1 MTSEVKLKTGGDPR
15 SLPDYAALR
24 DEISKLTHPARPDV
38 DWRYVETLCLR
49 LYEHNGVEL
58 QTASWYTIAR
68 MHTTG
73 LSGLNEGLALIVALT
88 RHHWSVMWPLN
99 THARLEI
106 ITGLFNRLQK
116 TLRAMPPDNRDN
128 LPLLYQTE
136 TFLKALSDT
145 LARHEL
151 KQSSKVALPEAMVK
165 GYITRL
171 ENQPVQ
177 GEASS
182 PVTLPAQALR
192 SDAPDVQEHQTQPH
206 SRLVYVVSETKTEST
221 PSLQKSP
228 PTFLKPFMAGVCAAL
243 LAVSVA
249 IPGWQFLTQP
259 SQAEQQ
265 LRALLTLP
273 PDVLSADQM
282 AQLSRTSSLL
292 NHASEWITLS
302 CQQITRL
309 AELPPAYNLQ
319 RSAQLLQQLMVL
331 FPDNPRVQEMVDNW
345 HKSVRSRALPEEAMT
360 GWNEGMSRL
369 QQLAERLNRLDEQRG
384 KYMTVSELKTEVFGI
399 MQAFNRHTP
408 AEELLWRYGEVSNQ
422 SGSESQQKLAQD
434 SLMALLNSYWFLRDG
449 DTIRNKINSRHNN
462 QPDI

>member
-116 TLRAMPPDNRDN
+116 TLRAMPPDDRDN

-177 GEASS
+177 GEVSS
-182 PVTLPAQALR
+182 PVILPAQALR
-192 SDAPDVQEHQTQPH
+192 SDAPDVQGHEAMPH
-206 SRLVYVVSETKTEST
+206 SRLVYVVSETKAEPTS
-221 PSLQKSP
+221 SLQKSP
-228 PTFLKPFMAGVCAAL
+228 PTFLKPFVAGVCAAL

-259 SQAEQQ
+259 SPAEQQ
-265 LRALLTLP
+265 LRALLSPP

-282 AQLSRTSSLL
+282 TQLSRTSSVI
-292 NHASEWITLS
+292 NHAQEWTDLS
-302 CQQITRL
+302 GQQIKRL

-345 HKSVRSRALPEEAMT
+345 QKSVRSRALPEEAMT
-360 GWNEGMSRL
+360 GWNEGMTRL
-369 QQLAERLNRLDEQRG
+369 QQLAERLNRLDAQRG
-384 KYMTVSELKTEVFGI
+384 KYMTVSELKSQVFGMLTSFRQTVPVEEQI
-399 MQAFNRHTP
+399 RQLKLLPEDSPQRQQQIQQAEQHLR
-408 AEELLWRYGEVSNQ
+408 AQVYM
-422 SGSESQQKLAQD
+422 LAQEKH
-434 SLMALLNSYWFLRDG
+434 RE
-449 DTIRNKINSRHNN
+449 
-462 QPDI
+462 

>member
-116 TLRAMPPDNRDN
+116 TLRAMPPDDRDN

-136 TFLKALSDT
+136 TFLKALSDA

-151 KQSSKVALPEAMVK
+151 KQSSKVDLPEAMVK

-182 PVTLPAQALR
+182 PVTLPAQVLR
-192 SDAPDVQEHQTQPH
+192 SDAPDVQEHQPLPH
-206 SRLVYVVSETKTEST
+206 SRLVYVVSETKAEPT
-221 PSLQKSP
+221 PSIQKSP
-228 PTFLKPFMAGVCAAL
+228 PTFLKPFLAGVCAAL

-259 SQAEQQ
+259 SPAEQQ
-265 LRALLTLP
+265 LRALLTSP
-273 PDVLSADQM
+273 PDALSADQM
-282 AQLSRTSSLL
+282 TQLSRTPSLL

-302 CQQITRL
+302 GQQITRL
-309 AELPPAYNLQ
+309 TELPLAYNLQ

-331 FPDNPRVQEMVDNW
+331 FPDNPCVQEMVDNW
-345 HKSVRSRALPEEAMT
+345 QKSIRSRALPEEAMT
-360 GWNEGMSRL
+360 GWNEGMTLL
-369 QQLAERLNRLDEQRG
+369 QQLAERLNRLDEHRG
-384 KYMTVSELKTEVFGI
+384 EYITVSELKTAVFSI
-399 MQAFNRHTP
+399 MQVFNRHIP
-408 AEELLWRYGEVSNQ
+408 AEELLRRYGETQKQN
-422 SGSESQQKLAQD
+422 GSEHHKKQAETV
-434 SLMALLNSYWFLRDG
+434 LNQLRYRYQ
-449 DTIRNKINSRHNN
+449 IINSEKRGDF
-462 QPDI
+462 PDS

>member
-24 DEISKLTHPARPDV
+24 DEISKLIHPARPDV
-38 DWRYVETLCLR
+38 DRRYVETLCLR

-116 TLRAMPPDNRDN
+116 TLRAMPPDDRDN

-192 SDAPDVQEHQTQPH
+192 SDAPDVQEHQPLPH
-206 SRLVYVVSETKTEST
+206 SRLVYVVSETKAEPTLT
-221 PSLQKSP
+221 LQKSP
-228 PTFLKPFMAGVCAAL
+228 PTFLKPFVTGVCAAL
-243 LAVSVA
+243 MAVSVA

-259 SQAEQQ
+259 SPAEQQ
-265 LRALLTLP
+265 LRALLTP
-273 PDVLSADQM
+273 SPDVLSADQM
-282 AQLSRTSSLL
+282 MQLSRTLL

-302 CQQITRL
+302 GQQITRL
-309 AELPPAYNLQ
+309 TEFPPAYNLQ
-319 RSAQLLQQLMVL
+319 RSVQLLQQLMVL

-345 HKSVRSRALPEEAMT
+345 QKSARSRALPEEAMT
-360 GWNEGMSRL
+360 GWNEGMTRL
-369 QQLAERLNRLDEQRG
+369 QLLAERLNRPDEQRG
-384 KYMTVSELKTEVFGI
+384 KYMTVSELKTEVSGI
-399 MQAFNRHTP
+399 MQAFNRHIL
-408 AEELLWRYGEVSNQ
+408 AEEQLCHYGEVRNQ
-422 SGSESQQKLAQD
+422 NGSEQQQKQMKDAFVKLIHF
-434 SLMALLNSYWFLRDG
+434 YCF
-449 DTIRNKINSRHNN
+449 I
-462 QPDI
+462 

>member
-1 MTSEVKLKTGGDPR
+1 MTSEVKLKTGGAPR

-58 QTASWYTIAR
+58 QTVSWYIIAR

-99 THARLEI
+99 THARMEI
-106 ITGLFNRLQK
+106 ITGLFSRLQK
-116 TLRAMPPDNRDN
+116 TLRAMPPDERDN

-136 TFLKALSDT
+136 TCLKTLSDI
-145 LARHEL
+145 LAQHEL
-151 KQSSKVALPEAMVK
+151 KQSSKVALAEAMVK

-171 ENQPVQ
+171 ENQSVL
-177 GEASS
+177 GEVLS
-182 PVTLPAQALR
+182 PVPLPAQALR
-192 SDAPDVQEHQTQPH
+192 SDDPDVQKHQPLQY
-206 SRLVYVVSETKTEST
+206 SRLVYVVSETKAEPT

-228 PTFLKPFMAGVCAAL
+228 PTFLKPFVTGVCAAL

-259 SQAEQQ
+259 SPAEQQ
-265 LRALLTLP
+265 LRALLTPP
-273 PDVLSADQM
+273 PDVLSADQI
-282 AQLSRTSSLL
+282 AQLSRTPSLL

-302 CQQITRL
+302 GQQITRL
-309 AELPPAYNLQ
+309 TELPPAYNLQ
-319 RSAQLLQQLMVL
+319 RSAQLLQQLRGL

-345 HKSVRSRALPEEAMT
+345 QKSVRSRALPEEAMT
-360 GWNEGMSRL
+360 GWSEGMIRL

-399 MQAFNRHTP
+399 MQAFNRHIP
-408 AEELLWRYGEVSNQ
+408 AEEQLRRYDEVRNQ
-422 SGSESQQKLAQD
+422 NGSEQQQKQAE
-434 SLMALLNSYWFLRDG
+434 MALNQL
-449 DTIRNKINSRHNN
+449 INRYQVEHAGKPER
-462 QPDI
+462 QP

>member
-38 DWRYVETLCLR
+38 NWRYVETLCLR

-116 TLRAMPPDNRDN
+116 TLRAMPPDDRDN

-136 TFLKALSDT
+136 TFLKTLSDT

-151 KQSSKVALPEAMVK
+151 KQSNKVALPEAIVK

-182 PVTLPAQALR
+182 PVTLPAQAL
-192 SDAPDVQEHQTQPH
+192 PH
-206 SRLVYVVSETKTEST
+206 SRLVYVVSETKAEPT

-228 PTFLKPFMAGVCAAL
+228 PTFLKPFVAGVCAAL

-259 SQAEQQ
+259 S
-265 LRALLTLP
+265 
-273 PDVLSADQM
+273 
-282 AQLSRTSSLL
+282 
-292 NHASEWITLS
+292 
-302 CQQITRL
+302 
-309 AELPPAYNLQ
+309 
-319 RSAQLLQQLMVL
+319 
-331 FPDNPRVQEMVDNW
+331 
-345 HKSVRSRALPEEAMT
+345 PEEQHFT
-360 GWNEGMSRL
+360 WG
-369 QQLAERLNRLDEQRG
+369 
-384 KYMTVSELKTEVFGI
+384 
-399 MQAFNRHTP
+399 
-408 AEELLWRYGEVSNQ
+408 
-422 SGSESQQKLAQD
+422 
-434 SLMALLNSYWFLRDG
+434 DG
-449 DTIRNKINSRHNN
+449 CKK
-462 QPDI
+462 Q

>member
-1 MTSEVKLKTGGDPR
+1 M
-15 SLPDYAALR
+15 
-24 DEISKLTHPARPDV
+24 
-38 DWRYVETLCLR
+38 ETLCLR

-136 TFLKALSDT
+136 TLLKALSDT

-177 GEASS
+177 GEVSS

-192 SDAPDVQEHQTQPH
+192 SDAPDVQEHQTLPH
-206 SRLVYVVSETKTEST
+206 SRLVYVVSETKAEPT

-228 PTFLKPFMAGVCAAL
+228 PTFLKQFVAGVCAAL
-243 LAVSVA
+243 LTVSVA
-249 IPGWQFLTQP
+249 IPGWQFLTQSSP
-259 SQAEQQ
+259 AEQQ
-265 LRALLTLP
+265 LRALLTP
-273 PDVLSADQM
+273 TTGCAFSRPDDTAQQNILIVKSCVRVDNPFRSADN
-282 AQLSRTSSLL
+282 A
-292 NHASEWITLS
+292 A
-302 CQQITRL
+302 
-309 AELPPAYNLQ
+309 
-319 RSAQLLQQLMVL
+319 
-331 FPDNPRVQEMVDNW
+331 
-345 HKSVRSRALPEEAMT
+345 
-360 GWNEGMSRL
+360 
-369 QQLAERLNRLDEQRG
+369 
-384 KYMTVSELKTEVFGI
+384 
-399 MQAFNRHTP
+399 
-408 AEELLWRYGEVSNQ
+408 
-422 SGSESQQKLAQD
+422 
-434 SLMALLNSYWFLRDG
+434 
-449 DTIRNKINSRHNN
+449 DTITPGIQPATQCAAAAATEGTFSRQSPCSGNGG
-462 QPDI
+462 

>member
-1 MTSEVKLKTGGDPR
+1 MTSEVKLKTGNDPR

-58 QTASWYTIAR
+58 QTVSWYTIAR
-68 MHTTG
+68 MHTAG

-106 ITGLFNRLQK
+106 ITGLFSRLQK
-116 TLRAMPPDNRDN
+116 TLRAMPPDERDN

-136 TFLKALSDT
+136 TCLKTLSDI

-165 GYITRL
+165 EYITRL

-177 GEASS
+177 GDVSS
-182 PVTLPAQALR
+182 PVTLPDQALR
-192 SDAPDVQEHQTQPH
+192 FDAPDVQGHQLLPH
-206 SRLVYVVSETKTEST
+206 SRLVYVVSETKAEPTS
-221 PSLQKSP
+221 SLQKSP
-228 PTFLKPFMAGVCAAL
+228 PTFLKPFVTGVCAAL

-259 SQAEQQ
+259 LPAEQQ
-265 LRALLTLP
+265 LRALLTPP

-282 AQLSRTSSLL
+282 TQLSRTPSLL

-302 CQQITRL
+302 GQQITRL
-309 AELPPAYNLQ
+309 TELPPTYNLQ
-319 RSAQLLQQLMVL
+319 RSAQLLQQLTVL
-331 FPDNPRVQEMVDNW
+331 FPGNPRVQEMVDNW
-345 HKSVRSRALPEEAMT
+345 QKSVRSRALPEDAMT
-360 GWNEGMSRL
+360 GWNEGMIRL

-384 KYMTVSELKTEVFGI
+384 RYMTVSELKTEVFGI
-399 MQAFNRHTP
+399 MQAFNRHIP
-408 AEELLWRYGEVSNQ
+408 AEEQLRRYDEVRNQ
-422 SGSESQQKLAQD
+422 NGSEQQQKQAE
-434 SLMALLNSYWFLRDG
+434 MALNQL
-449 DTIRNKINSRHNN
+449 INRYQIEHAGKPER
-462 QPDI
+462 QP

>member
-73 LSGLNEGLALIVALT
+73 LNGLNEGLALIMALT

-99 THARLEI
+99 IHARLEI

-128 LPLLYQTE
+128 LPQLYQTE
-136 TFLKALSDT
+136 TFLKVLSDIFI
-145 LARHEL
+145 RHEL
-151 KQSSKVALPEAMVK
+151 KQNSRLVLLENMVK
-165 GYITRL
+165 GYIIRL
-171 ENQPVQ
+171 ENQPLQ
-177 GEASS
+177 GDDSS

-192 SDAPDVQEHQTQPH
+192 SDAPDVQEHQTLPH
-206 SRLVYVVSETKTEST
+206 SRLVYIVSETKAEPS
-221 PSLQKSP
+221 PSLQKSS
-228 PTFLKPFMAGVCAAL
+228 PTFLKPFVAGVCAAL
-243 LAVSVA
+243 LAVCVA

-259 SQAEQQ
+259 SPTEQQ
-265 LRALLTLP
+265 LRALLTPP

-282 AQLSRTSSLL
+282 TQLSRTPSLL

-302 CQQITRL
+302 GQQITRL
-309 AELPPAYNLQ
+309 TELPPAYNLR
-319 RSAQLLQQLMVL
+319 RSAQLLQQLRVL

-345 HKSVRSRALPEEAMT
+345 QKGVRSRALPEEAMM
-360 GWNEGMSRL
+360 GWNEGMTRL

-384 KYMTVSELKTEVFGI
+384 KYITVSELKTEVFGI
-399 MQAFNRHTP
+399 IQAFNRHIP
-408 AEELLWRYGEVSNQ
+408 AEEQLRRYGEARNQ
-422 SGSESQQKLAQD
+422 NGSEQQQKQAE
-434 SLMALLNSYWFLRDG
+434 MALNQL
-449 DTIRNKINSRHNN
+449 INRYQMEHTGN
-462 QPDI
+462 QEGQP

>member
-73 LSGLNEGLALIVALT
+73 LSGLNEGLALIAALT

-99 THARLEI
+99 THSRLEI

-116 TLRAMPPDNRDN
+116 TLRAMPPDDRDN
-128 LPLLYQTE
+128 LPQLYQTE
-136 TFLKALSDT
+136 TFLKALSDI

-177 GEASS
+177 GEVSS

-192 SDAPDVQEHQTQPH
+192 SDAPDVQEYQTLPH
-206 SRLVYVVSETKTEST
+206 SRLVYVVSETKAEPT
-221 PSLQKSP
+221 PFLQKSP
-228 PTFLKPFMAGVCAAL
+228 PTFLKPFVAGVCAAL

-259 SQAEQQ
+259 S
-265 LRALLTLP
+265 
-273 PDVLSADQM
+273 
-282 AQLSRTSSLL
+282 
-292 NHASEWITLS
+292 
-302 CQQITRL
+302 
-309 AELPPAYNLQ
+309 
-319 RSAQLLQQLMVL
+319 
-331 FPDNPRVQEMVDNW
+331 
-345 HKSVRSRALPEEAMT
+345 PEEQHFT
-360 GWNEGMSRL
+360 WGGNGCKK
-369 QQLAERLNRLDEQRG
+369 Q
-384 KYMTVSELKTEVFGI
+384 
-399 MQAFNRHTP
+399 
-408 AEELLWRYGEVSNQ
+408 
-422 SGSESQQKLAQD
+422 
-434 SLMALLNSYWFLRDG
+434 
-449 DTIRNKINSRHNN
+449 
-462 QPDI
+462 

>member
-15 SLPDYAALR
+15 SLLDYAALC

-116 TLRAMPPDNRDN
+116 TLRAMPPDDRDN

-192 SDAPDVQEHQTQPH
+192 SDAPDVQEHQTLPH

-228 PTFLKPFMAGVCAAL
+228 PTFLKPFVAGVCAAL
-243 LAVSVA
+243 LTVSVA
-249 IPGWQFLTQP
+249 ILGWQFLTQP
-259 SQAEQQ
+259 SPAEQQ
-265 LRALLTLP
+265 LRALLTPP
-273 PDVLSADQM
+273 PDALSADQL
-282 AQLSRTSSLL
+282 AQLSRTPSLL

-302 CQQITRL
+302 GQQITRL
-309 AELPPAYNLQ
+309 TELPPAYNLQ
-319 RSAQLLQQLMVL
+319 RSAQLLQQLRVL

-345 HKSVRSRALPEEAMT
+345 QKSVRSRALPEEAMA
-360 GWNEGMSRL
+360 GWNEGMTRL

-384 KYMTVSELKTEVFGI
+384 RYMTVSELKSQVFGMLTSFRQTVPVEEQI
-399 MQAFNRHTP
+399 RQLKLLPEDSPQRQQQIQQAEQHLR
-408 AEELLWRYGEVSNQ
+408 AQVYM
-422 SGSESQQKLAQD
+422 LAQE
-434 SLMALLNSYWFLRDG
+434 
-449 DTIRNKINSRHNN
+449 KHCE
-462 QPDI
+462 

>member
-116 TLRAMPPDNRDN
+116 TLRAMPPDDRDN

-136 TFLKALSDT
+136 TFLKELSDT
-145 LARHEL
+145 LARYEL

-182 PVTLPAQALR
+182 PVTLPAQVLR
-192 SDAPDVQEHQTQPH
+192 SDALDVQEHQPLPH
-206 SRLVYVVSETKTEST
+206 SRLVYVVSETKAEPT
-221 PSLQKSP
+221 PSIQKSP
-228 PTFLKPFMAGVCAAL
+228 PTFLKPFLAGVCAAL

-259 SQAEQQ
+259 SPAEQQ
-265 LRALLTLP
+265 LRALLTSP
-273 PDVLSADQM
+273 PDALSADQM
-282 AQLSRTSSLL
+282 TQLSRTPSLL

-302 CQQITRL
+302 GQQITRL
-309 AELPPAYNLQ
+309 TELPLAYNLQ

-331 FPDNPRVQEMVDNW
+331 FPDNPCVQEMVDNW
-345 HKSVRSRALPEEAMT
+345 QKSIRSRALPEEAMT
-360 GWNEGMSRL
+360 GWNEGMTLL
-369 QQLAERLNRLDEQRG
+369 QQLAERLNRLDEHRG
-384 KYMTVSELKTEVFGI
+384 EYITVSELKTAVFSI
-399 MQAFNRHTP
+399 MQVFNRHIP
-408 AEELLWRYGEVSNQ
+408 AEELLRRYGETQKQN
-422 SGSESQQKLAQD
+422 GSEHHKKQAETV
-434 SLMALLNSYWFLRDG
+434 LNQLRYRYQ
-449 DTIRNKINSRHNN
+449 IINSEKRGDF
-462 QPDI
+462 PDS

>member
-116 TLRAMPPDNRDN
+116 TLRAMPPDDRDN

-136 TFLKALSDT
+136 TFLKALSDI
-145 LARHEL
+145 LARYEL

-192 SDAPDVQEHQTQPH
+192 SDARDVQEHQPLPH
-206 SRLVYVVSETKTEST
+206 SRLVYVVSETKAGPT
-221 PSLQKSP
+221 PSLQKFP
-228 PTFLKPFMAGVCAAL
+228 PTFLKPFVTGVCAAL

-259 SQAEQQ
+259 S
-265 LRALLTLP
+265 
-273 PDVLSADQM
+273 
-282 AQLSRTSSLL
+282 
-292 NHASEWITLS
+292 
-302 CQQITRL
+302 
-309 AELPPAYNLQ
+309 
-319 RSAQLLQQLMVL
+319 
-331 FPDNPRVQEMVDNW
+331 
-345 HKSVRSRALPEEAMT
+345 PEEQHFT
-360 GWNEGMSRL
+360 WGNGCK
-369 QQLAERLNRLDEQRG
+369 QQ
-384 KYMTVSELKTEVFGI
+384 
-399 MQAFNRHTP
+399 
-408 AEELLWRYGEVSNQ
+408 
-422 SGSESQQKLAQD
+422 
-434 SLMALLNSYWFLRDG
+434 
-449 DTIRNKINSRHNN
+449 
-462 QPDI
+462 

>member
-38 DWRYVETLCLR
+38 NWRYVETLCLR

-116 TLRAMPPDNRDN
+116 TLRAMPPDDRDN

-151 KQSSKVALPEAMVK
+151 KQSNKVALPEAIVK

-182 PVTLPAQALR
+182 PVTLPAQAL
-192 SDAPDVQEHQTQPH
+192 PY
-206 SRLVYVVSETKTEST
+206 SRLVYVVSETKAEPT

-228 PTFLKPFMAGVCAAL
+228 PTFLKPFVAGVCAAL

-259 SQAEQQ
+259 S
-265 LRALLTLP
+265 
-273 PDVLSADQM
+273 
-282 AQLSRTSSLL
+282 
-292 NHASEWITLS
+292 
-302 CQQITRL
+302 
-309 AELPPAYNLQ
+309 
-319 RSAQLLQQLMVL
+319 
-331 FPDNPRVQEMVDNW
+331 
-345 HKSVRSRALPEEAMT
+345 PEEQHFT
-360 GWNEGMSRL
+360 WGNGCKK
-369 QQLAERLNRLDEQRG
+369 Q
-384 KYMTVSELKTEVFGI
+384 
-399 MQAFNRHTP
+399 
-408 AEELLWRYGEVSNQ
+408 
-422 SGSESQQKLAQD
+422 
-434 SLMALLNSYWFLRDG
+434 
-449 DTIRNKINSRHNN
+449 
-462 QPDI
+462 

>member
-73 LSGLNEGLALIVALT
+73 LSGLNEGLALIAALT

-99 THARLEI
+99 THSRLEI

-136 TFLKALSDT
+136 TFLKTLSDT

-177 GEASS
+177 GEVSS
-182 PVTLPAQALR
+182 PVTLLAQALR
-192 SDAPDVQEHQTQPH
+192 LEAPDVQEHQTLPH
-206 SRLVYVVSETKTEST
+206 SRLVYVVSETKTEPT
-221 PSLQKSP
+221 LFLQKSP
-228 PTFLKPFMAGVCAAL
+228 LTFLKTFVTGVCTAL
-243 LAVSVA
+243 LAVCVA

-259 SQAEQQ
+259 SPAEQQ
-265 LRALLTLP
+265 LRALLTP
-273 PDVLSADQM
+273 SPDVLSADQM
-282 AQLSRTSSLL
+282 MQLSRTLL

-302 CQQITRL
+302 GQQITRL
-309 AELPPAYNLQ
+309 TEFPPAYNLQ
-319 RSAQLLQQLMVL
+319 RSVQLLQQLMVL

-345 HKSVRSRALPEEAMT
+345 QKSARSRALPEEAMT
-360 GWNEGMSRL
+360 GWNEGMTRL
-369 QQLAERLNRLDEQRG
+369 QLLAERLNRPDEQRG
-384 KYMTVSELKTEVFGI
+384 KYMTVSELKTEVSGI
-399 MQAFNRHTP
+399 MQAFNRHIL
-408 AEELLWRYGEVSNQ
+408 AEEQLCHYGEVRNQ
-422 SGSESQQKLAQD
+422 NGSEQQQKQMKDAFVKLIHF
-434 SLMALLNSYWFLRDG
+434 YCF
-449 DTIRNKINSRHNN
+449 I
-462 QPDI
+462 

>member
-116 TLRAMPPDNRDN
+116 TLRAMPPDDRDN

-136 TFLKALSDT
+136 TFLKELSDT
-145 LARHEL
+145 LARYEL

-182 PVTLPAQALR
+182 PVTLPAQVLR
-192 SDAPDVQEHQTQPH
+192 SDAPDVQEHQPLPH
-206 SRLVYVVSETKTEST
+206 SRLVYVVSETKAEPT
-221 PSLQKSP
+221 PSIQKSP
-228 PTFLKPFMAGVCAAL
+228 PTFLKPFLAGVCAAL
-243 LAVSVA
+243 LAVNVA

-259 SQAEQQ
+259 SPAEQQ
-265 LRALLTLP
+265 LRALLTSP
-273 PDVLSADQM
+273 PDALSADQM
-282 AQLSRTSSLL
+282 TQLSRTPSLL

-302 CQQITRL
+302 GQQITRL
-309 AELPPAYNLQ
+309 TELPLAYNLQ

-331 FPDNPRVQEMVDNW
+331 FPDNPCVQEMVDNW
-345 HKSVRSRALPEEAMT
+345 QKSIRSRALPEEAMT
-360 GWNEGMSRL
+360 GWNEGMTLL
-369 QQLAERLNRLDEQRG
+369 QQLAERLNRLDEHRG
-384 KYMTVSELKTEVFGI
+384 EYITVSELKTAVFSI
-399 MQAFNRHTP
+399 MQVFNRHIP
-408 AEELLWRYGEVSNQ
+408 AEELLRRYGETQKQN
-422 SGSESQQKLAQD
+422 GSEHHKKQAETV
-434 SLMALLNSYWFLRDG
+434 LNQLRYRYQ
-449 DTIRNKINSRHNN
+449 IINSEKRGDF
-462 QPDI
+462 PDS

>member
-24 DEISKLTHPARPDV
+24 DEISKQTHPARPDV
-38 DWRYVETLCLR
+38 NWRYVETLCLR

-116 TLRAMPPDNRDN
+116 TLRAMPPDDRDN

-151 KQSSKVALPEAMVK
+151 KQSNKVALPEAIVK

-182 PVTLPAQALR
+182 PVTLPAQAL
-192 SDAPDVQEHQTQPH
+192 PH
-206 SRLVYVVSETKTEST
+206 SRLVYVVSETKAEPT

-228 PTFLKPFMAGVCAAL
+228 PTFLKPFVAGVCAAL

-259 SQAEQQ
+259 S
-265 LRALLTLP
+265 
-273 PDVLSADQM
+273 
-282 AQLSRTSSLL
+282 
-292 NHASEWITLS
+292 
-302 CQQITRL
+302 
-309 AELPPAYNLQ
+309 
-319 RSAQLLQQLMVL
+319 
-331 FPDNPRVQEMVDNW
+331 
-345 HKSVRSRALPEEAMT
+345 PEEQHFT
-360 GWNEGMSRL
+360 WGNGCKK
-369 QQLAERLNRLDEQRG
+369 Q
-384 KYMTVSELKTEVFGI
+384 
-399 MQAFNRHTP
+399 
-408 AEELLWRYGEVSNQ
+408 
-422 SGSESQQKLAQD
+422 
-434 SLMALLNSYWFLRDG
+434 
-449 DTIRNKINSRHNN
+449 
-462 QPDI
+462 